1 MTGGLLQL
9 VAIGVDSI
17 FLTSNP
23 SITLFKCVYRR
34 YSNFSLTQRTK
45 QILNITNFGEKGE
58 YTLQKEGDLI
68 HKVWLKIDIS
78 NFFLKYPDPTYE
90 NINNILNSYG
100 LNININYDP
109 DLNHYVNNIIPQILS
124 ELHTFVNK
132 FNEFNDHIYYMFNFI
147 QNFDINSLSLDI
159 FYDENALIGNINI
172 NKYTS
177 INKLLSDIY
186 HNFNDYTQKDTLS
199 INDIFFLILRSYVSD
214 INKNNDIKIY
224 KYSEIIDLFSNQII
238 NNLTYTIGGFDT
250 YNNTNTTINYK
261 DSAFYD
267 SFKLIYIILSS
278 LDNILISKYIGY
290 TFIEYFASQIQ
301 KYNINNYNNLE
312 NYITLTKF
320 LNNINNTPMGLLG
333 AKSNLITTDKP
344 FTTEY
349 KNMLSNTM
357 IYNSFYNI
365 DIIYNKILINLL
377 QNNTHNNNQNKYH
390 IAYYKTFTNN
400 VSDSTIFTTTLGT
413 NLYGLN
419 DNLLSIFNKYNNP
432 NNIYQI
438 YFANEIINNIINK
451 NNLIKLQ
458 YNHDT
463 YVGYFED
470 VNIWNKINLGSTN
483 TQTILSNL
491 ALDSNNN
498 IINTSFTYNNNTYT
512 VNQSTTNIYNTYI
525 DNSTINPLIPNTLL
539 NPLILNNLYLL
550 NYIPL
555 NTIRDIAT
563 EIYNEFVGDNT
574 ITNLDISQF
583 DYRDFD
589 EYTTKNP
596 KITYQNSES
605 NIHSNQTLKMNL
617 YQQFIFNILLQTN
630 NTNNTNKFKLFNQDF
645 LTNFVT
651 NYANSSRS
659 IITGILQPENLF
671 TFSYNNQKIKLPP
684 IVAIIESYRYDIMQK
699 FTTNSNFNYIYTKLD
714 GILNRYNVF
723 KNIDNLNNSDYSYNS
738 YALNGYSFANIET
751 NTQQQ
756 LKTTNYVHA
765 ASSIWSHINQ
775 IKIRQYNSLFNNMLI
790 SLDYYS
796 NNLGSNFVSTYN
808 NIKTGLIQNNYNFI
822 DGTDISNLKQRYSY
836 DICGNTIYFYDNNS
850 NSTYPID
857 TTGFDY
863 YSFGDDLNLNN
874 IIQPSSSSPSI
885 TQNLLNITNTYD
897 LSSLKYNLNNISYPH
912 ITPIDLQ
919 YIYTKL
925 KFGFNI
931 INNTINYK
939 QLNNPYQ
946 SNLTNILNINIPFDT
961 NLKLTDLI
969 NLIKNKLTNNLTNN
983 LSLPEQNILNNIT
996 FDNTKYP
1003 IFGDVF
1009 NKLYDVINK
1018 YASPTNPSQTNPF
1031 DKTLMPNSYFNYNF
1045 LIPKYNNLISQYIIP
1060 TYIKTYIS
1068 NLLLDI
1074 DTNQYI
1080 INLYNNYSN
1089 LSDIINY
1096 LINIIIKHSEYK
1108 FIYDNINFDL
1118 QKIIINIF
1126 NNLIQQKYKYLNLIL
1141 NLSIITNP
1149 LKNIDIDTP
1158 SIDYN
1163 SDIPYLNYLYMHP
1176 ELFSDQT
1183 DIIYNNSKLDILLRN
1198 IISQNPVSYCWVPE
1212 LGYRI
1217 LEDLTFNLDQLL
1229 IDEYDSNLLSLIKK
1243 IHIPYDQYVG
1253 LDKLI
1258 GNTPELTTYNQYN
1271 KGNVNLYIPLN
1282 FYFCKESTLS
1292 MPMIN
1297 LLYTK
1302 GIIKFKI
1309 RNLNELLIYDKNAIF
1324 IKLPKIKC
1332 NMLVQYIYLEDDERK
1347 KVASSK
1353 MEFLIEKYKFANSY
1367 SYNYKNIIE
1376 QNILRTKLRVADPT
1390 KYILWRLRV
1399 KYNDINENNYK
1410 WNINGYYDSTGKP
1423 IPTTDMIKIYFNGLI
1438 REQYKPALFDTIG
1451 PYARCIGDINEGEYI
1466 YSFALYPLMYQPSG
1480 SANLSQIDDVIIEH
1494 QLTDN
1499 FIKLMKE
1506 NMLNVEMEF
1515 WAFGYNVMRMISGLA
1530 APIFYY

>member
-78 NFFLKYPDPTYE
+78 NFYLKYPDPTYE

-109 DLNHYVNNIIPQILS
+109 NLNDYVNNIIPLILS
-124 ELHTFVNK
+124 ELHIFVNK
-132 FNEFNDHIYYMFNFI
+132 FNTLNDYIYYMYNFI
-147 QNFDINSLSLDI
+147 TNFDINSLSLNTLYND
-159 FYDENALIGNINI
+159 DNALVGNINI
-172 NKYTS
+172 NNYTS

-186 HNFNDYTQKDTLS
+186 YNFNDYKNKNTLS
-199 INDIFFLILRSYVSD
+199 IGDIFFLILRSYVSD

-238 NNLTYTIGGFDT
+238 NKLTYTIGGFDT
-250 YNNTNTTINYK
+250 YNNTNTNINYT

-290 TFIEYFASQIQ
+290 TYLEYFASQIQ
-301 KYNINNYNNLE
+301 NYNINNYNKLE

-320 LNNINNTPMGLLG
+320 LNNINNINSTPTGLLG
-333 AKSNLITTDKP
+333 SSNGDERNTNVIMTDKP

-349 KNMLSNTM
+349 KNMLSSTL

-377 QNNTHNNNQNKYH
+377 QNNTHNNQNTYH
-390 IAYYKTFTNN
+390 IAYYKTFTNT

-451 NNLIKLQ
+451 NNLIKSQ

-483 TQTILSNL
+483 TRTILSNL
-491 ALDSNNN
+491 ALDENNNN
-498 IINTSFTYNNNTYT
+498 IYS
-512 VNQSTTNIYNTYI
+512 VNQSTTNIYNSYI

-539 NPLILNNLYLL
+539 NSLILNNLYLL

-563 EIYNEFVGDNT
+563 EIYNEFKDDNN
-574 ITNLDISQF
+574 ITDKSQI

-589 EYTTKNP
+589 EYTLATIYPTSQQQTQIYFN
-596 KITYQNSES
+596 QN
-605 NIHSNQTLKMNL
+605 LKMNL
-617 YQQFIFNILLQTN
+617 YKQFIFNILLQTN
-630 NTNNTNKFKLFNQDF
+630 NNSNNLKLFNQDF

-651 NYANSSRS
+651 NYANTSRS

-671 TFSYNNQKIKLPP
+671 TFSYNNQTIKLPP

-699 FTTNSNFNYIYTKLD
+699 FINNLNFNYIYTKLD

-723 KNIDNLNNSDYSYNS
+723 KNIDNLNNPDYSYNS
-738 YALNGYSFANIET
+738 YVLNGYSFANIET

-808 NIKTGLIQNNYNFI
+808 NIQTGLIQNYNYI
-822 DGTDISNLKQRYSY
+822 DGTNISNLKQTYSY
-836 DICGNTIYFYDNNS
+836 DICGNTVYFYDNNS

-857 TTGFDY
+857 TLGFDY
-863 YSFGDDLNLNN
+863 YSFGDNVNLNT

-885 TQNLLNITNTYD
+885 TQSLLNITNTYD
-897 LSSLKYNLNNISYPH
+897 LSSLISNLNNINYY

-939 QLNNPYQ
+939 QLNNPYK
-946 SNLTNILNINIPFDT
+946 SNLTNILNINIPF
-961 NLKLTDLI
+961 NPELI
-969 NLIKNKLTNNLTNN
+969 LNYLIDLIKNKLPS
-983 LSLPEQNILNNIT
+983 LSEPEQNILDTIT
-996 FDNTKYP
+996 FDNTQYR
-1003 IFGDVF
+1003 IFGDVL
-1009 NKLYDVINK
+1009 NILYDVIQQ
-1018 YASPTNPSQTNPF
+1018 YAILINPYTSST
-1031 DKTLMPNSYFNYNF
+1031 NSYLNYNF
-1045 LIPKYNNLISQYIIP
+1045 LIPKYNNLISQYINL

-1080 INLYNNYSN
+1080 ISLYNNYSN

-1096 LINIIIKHSEYK
+1096 LINTIIKHSEYK
-1108 FIYDNINFDL
+1108 FIYDNINFDF

-1126 NNLIQQKYKYLNLIL
+1126 NNLIQQKYKYLHLIL
-1141 NLSIITNP
+1141 NLSIITDPNP
-1149 LKNIDIDTP
+1149 LKKININTP
-1158 SIDYN
+1158 SIEYK
-1163 SDIPYLNYLYMHP
+1163 SDIPYLNYLYTHP
-1176 ELFSDQT
+1176 ELFLDQT

-1198 IISQNPVSYCWVPE
+1198 IILQNPVPCCWVPE

-1243 IHIPYDQYVG
+1243 IHIPYEQYVG

-1258 GNTPELTTYNQYN
+1258 GNTQELTTYNQYN
-1271 KGNVNLYIPLN
+1271 KGNIHLYIPLN
-1282 FYFCKESTLS
+1282 FYFCKESALS

-1332 NMLVQYIYLEDDERK
+1332 NMLVQYIYLENDERK

-1353 MEFLIEKYKFANSY
+1353 MEFLIEKYKFANLY

-1376 QNILRTKLRVADPT
+1376 KNILRTKLRVADPT

-1410 WNINGYYDSTGKP
+1410 WNINGYYDSSGKL

-1451 PYARCIGDINEGEYI
+1451 PYARCMGDISEGEYI

-1480 SANLSQIDDVIIEH
+1480 SANLSQIEDIIIEH

>member
-90 NINNILNSYG
+90 NINIILNSYG
-100 LNININYDP
+100 LNININNDP
-109 DLNHYVNNIIPQILS
+109 TLIDYVNIIIPQILN
-124 ELHTFVNK
+124 ELHNFVNK
-132 FNEFNDHIYYMFNFI
+132 FNTLNNYIYYMYNFI
-147 QNFDINSLSLDI
+147 TNFDINSLSLDTL
-159 FYDENALIGNINI
+159 YNDDNALVGNINI
-172 NKYTS
+172 NNYTS

-186 HNFNDYTQKDTLS
+186 HNFNDYIQKDTLS
-199 INDIFFLILRSYVSD
+199 IDDIFFLILRSYVSD

-238 NNLTYTIGGFDT
+238 NKLTYTIGGFDT
-250 YNNTNTTINYK
+250 YDNTNTTINYK

-290 TFIEYFASQIQ
+290 TYLEYFASQIQ
-301 KYNINNYNNLE
+301 NYNINNYNKLE

-333 AKSNLITTDKP
+333 AKSNVITTDKP

-458 YNHDT
+458 YNHNT
-463 YVGYFED
+463 YIGYFED

-483 TQTILSNL
+483 TQIILSNL

-512 VNQSTTNIYNTYI
+512 VNQSTMNIYNTYI
-525 DNSTINPLIPNTLL
+525 DNSNINLLIPNTLL

-550 NYIPL
+550 NYTPL

-563 EIYNEFVGDNT
+563 EIYNEFIGDNT

-596 KITYQNSES
+596 KITYQNSQS

-630 NTNNTNKFKLFNQDF
+630 NTNNTNNFKLFNQDF
-645 LTNFVT
+645 LTNFVST
-651 NYANSSRS
+651 YANSSRS

-671 TFSYNNQKIKLPP
+671 TVQFTNLKLPP
-684 IVAIIESYRYDIMQK
+684 IIAIIESYRYDIMQK
-699 FTTNSNFNYIYTKLD
+699 FTTNENFNYIYTKLD
-714 GILNRYNVF
+714 GILNRYNMF
-723 KNIDNLNNSDYSYNS
+723 KNIDNLNNQDYSYNS
-738 YALNGYSFANIET
+738 YVLNGYSFANIET

-765 ASSIWSHINQ
+765 ASSIWSYINQ

-790 SLDYYS
+790 SQNYYL
-796 NNLGSNFVSTYN
+796 NNLGSNFISTYD
-808 NIKTGLIQNNYNFI
+808 NIKIGLIQNNYNFI
-822 DGTDISNLKQRYSY
+822 DGTNISNLKQTYSY
-836 DICGNTIYFYDNNS
+836 DICENKIYFYDDNNI
-850 NSTYPID
+850 NSIYPID
-857 TTGFDY
+857 TLGFDY
-863 YSFGDDLNLNN
+863 YSFGDNVNLIN
-874 IIQPSSSSPSI
+874 IIQPSTSSVI
-885 TQNLLNITNTYD
+885 IQNLLNKISDY
-897 LSSLKYNLNNISYPH
+897 SSLQSNLINLTNLK
-912 ITPIDLQ
+912 PIDLQ

-931 INNTINYK
+931 TNNTINYK
-939 QLNNPYQ
+939 QLNNPYK
-946 SNLTNILNINIPFDT
+946 SNLTNILNINIPF
-961 NLKLTDLI
+961 NPELTLNNLI
-969 NLIKNKLTNNLTNN
+969 NLIKNKLSNNL
-983 LSLPEQNILNNIT
+983 LLPEQNILNNIT
-996 FDNTKYP
+996 FNNTQYP
-1003 IFGDVF
+1003 IFSDVL
-1009 NKLYDVINK
+1009 NILYDVINI
-1018 YASPTNPSQTNPF
+1018 YTSSTNPYTSST
-1031 DKTLMPNSYFNYNF
+1031 NSYFNYNF
-1045 LIPKYNNLISQYIIP
+1045 LIPKYNNLITQYIIP

-1080 INLYNNYSN
+1080 ISLYNNYSN

-1096 LINIIIKHSEYK
+1096 LINTIIKQSEYK

-1141 NLSIITNP
+1141 NLSIITDP
-1149 LKNIDIDTP
+1149 DPSKNIDINTP

-1271 KGNVNLYIPLN
+1271 KGNINLYIPLN

-1324 IKLPKIKC
+1324 IKQPKIKC

-1347 KVASSK
+1347 KIASSK

-1399 KYNDINENNYK
+1399 KYKDINENNYK
-1410 WNINGYYDSTGKP
+1410 WNINGYYDLTGKL

-1451 PYARCIGDINEGEYI
+1451 PYTRCIGDINEGEYI

-1480 SANLSQIDDVIIEH
+1480 SANLSQIEDVIIEH

>member
-124 ELHTFVNK
+124 ELHTFVDN
-132 FNEFNDHIYYMFNFI
+132 FNTLNDYIYYMFNFI

-172 NKYTS
+172 NNYTS

-186 HNFNDYTQKDTLS
+186 YNFKDYTQKDTLS
-199 INDIFFLILRSYVSD
+199 IDDILFLILRSYISD
-214 INKNNDIKIY
+214 INKNNNIKIY

-238 NNLTYTIGGFDT
+238 NNLTYTIGGFHT
-250 YNNTNTTINYK
+250 YDNTNTTINYK

-301 KYNINNYNNLE
+301 IQKYNINNYNNLE

-320 LNNINNTPMGLLG
+320 LNNINNINNTPIGLLG
-333 AKSNLITTDKP
+333 SSNGDERNTNIIMTDKP

-349 KNMLSNTM
+349 KKMLSSTL

-365 DIIYNKILINLL
+365 DIIYNAILINLL
-377 QNNTHNNNQNKYH
+377 QNNTHNNNNQNTYH

-400 VSDSTIFTTTLGT
+400 VSDSTIFTTTLGN

-470 VNIWNKINLGSTN
+470 VNIWNKINLGSDN
-483 TQTILSNL
+483 TETILSNL
-491 ALDSNNN
+491 AFDSNN
-498 IINTSFTYNNNTYT
+498 IINASYQYDLTTNSYNF
-512 VNQSTTNIYNTYI
+512 NQITTNIYDTYI
-525 DNSTINPLIPNTLL
+525 NNFNFPI

-563 EIYNEFVGDNT
+563 EIYNEFKADSN
-574 ITNLDISQF
+574 ITNLDISLF
-583 DYRDFD
+583 DYRDFN
-589 EYTTKNP
+589 EYSDQNPITTYP
-596 KITYQNSES
+596 QSQQN
-605 NIHSNQTLKMNL
+605 IYSNQNLKINL

-630 NTNNTNKFKLFNQDF
+630 NTTNFKLFNQDF

-671 TFSYNNQKIKLPP
+671 TVSFTDLKLPP
-684 IVAIIESYRYDIMQK
+684 IIAIIESYRYDIMNK
-699 FTTNSNFNYIYTKLD
+699 FINNQNFNYIYTKLD

-723 KNIDNLNNSDYSYNS
+723 KNIDKLNNSDYSYNS
-738 YALNGYSFANIET
+738 YVLNGCSFANIET

-756 LKTTNYVHA
+756 LQTTNYVHA
-765 ASSIWSHINQ
+765 ASSIWSYINQ

-808 NIKTGLIQNNYNFI
+808 NIKTGLEQNYNYI
-822 DGTDISNLKQRYSY
+822 DKTDISNLKQTYSY
-836 DICGNTIYFYDNNS
+836 NICGNIIYFYDNNI
-850 NSTYPID
+850 NSIYPID
-857 TTGFDY
+857 TLGFDY
-863 YSFGDDLNLNN
+863 YSFGDEFNLNN
-874 IIQPSSSSPSI
+874 IIQPSSYSPSI
-885 TQNLLNITNTYD
+885 TQSLLNITNTSDY
-897 LSSLKYNLNNISYPH
+897 SSLESNLINLNYPNLK
-912 ITPIDLQ
+912 PIDLQ

-931 INNTINYK
+931 TNNTINYK

-969 NLIKNKLTNNLTNN
+969 NLIKNKLPNNLSNN
-983 LSLPEQNILNNIT
+983 LSLPEKNILNNIT
-996 FDNTKYP
+996 FDNTQYP
-1003 IFGDVF
+1003 IFGDVL
-1009 NKLYDVINK
+1009 NKLYDVIK
-1018 YASPTNPSQTNPF
+1018 QYALLINPF

-1060 TYIKTYIS
+1060 TYINTYIS

-1080 INLYNNYSN
+1080 ISLYNNYSN

-1096 LINIIIKHSEYK
+1096 LINTIIKQSEYK

-1126 NNLIQQKYKYLNLIL
+1126 NNLIQQKYKYLHLIL

-1149 LKNIDIDTP
+1149 SKNIDINTP
-1158 SIDYN
+1158 DITYK

-1198 IISQNPVSYCWVPE
+1198 IILQNPVSCCWVPE

-1271 KGNVNLYIPLN
+1271 KGNINLYIPLN

-1309 RNLNELLIYDKNAIF
+1309 RKLNELLIYDENAIF

-1399 KYNDINENNYK
+1399 KYNNYNENNYK

-1438 REQYKPALFDTIG
+1438 REQYAPALFDTIG
-1451 PYARCIGDINEGEYI
+1451 PYARCVGDINEGEYI

-1480 SANLSQIDDVIIEH
+1480 SANLSQIEDVIIEH

-1506 NMLNVEMEF
+1506 NILTVEMEF

-1530 APIFYY
+1530 APIFYN